1 MIIGIDPGHGGS
13 DPGAIGPG
21 GLQEKTVNLLIASH
35 LAQLLNDRGIQVITT
50 RKDDRTVTLAE
61 RSSRLNAAGVDYVIA
76 IHCNASSSQA
86 PDYISTYIQARGGQ
100 AEKLAQAVQAEL
112 VAATGWVNG
121 GVRTANLHMTR
132 ETKAPA
138 ILVECGFISNPDQER
153 DLVSPVMQR
162 DIARAIY
169 TGLLKHLDLPAV
181 PEPAPANPEQWK
193 YDIIGMAKTMG
204 IINQDHDPN
213 EAAPKWFVL
222 TVIMAALAK
231 IKKEEI

>member
-35 LAQLLNDRGIQVITT
+35 LVQLLSARGIQTVTT

-61 RSSRLNAAGVDYVIA
+61 RSSRLNAAGVDYVIS
-76 IHCNASSSQA
+76 IHCNAVA
-86 PDYISTYIQARGGQ
+86 DPNPNYISTFVIGMGGQ
-100 AEKLAQAVQAEL
+100 AEKLARKVQAGI
-112 VAATGWVNG
+112 VAITGWPDG
-121 GVRTANLHMTR
+121 GVRVANLHMLR

-181 PEPAPANPEQWK
+181 PEPAPANLEQWK

-204 IINQDHDPN
+204 IITQDHDPN